1 MTSTDTT
8 VEERSKVSLRCG
20 ASGYPPPH
28 ISWRKENNKD
38 INLGSVGTTKNI
50 GKHFFLMFIYFANG
64 VLPVK

>member
-1 MTSTDTT
+1 MPPSIEEDVTSTDTT

-28 ISWRKENNKD
+28 VSWRKENNKD

-50 GKHFFLMFIYFANG
+50 GKEKKALNIM
-64 VLPVK
+64 K